1 MCYSPCT
8 WFLHIQ
14 HEKNQH
20 FEYDA
25 CRTRCLNQIYEDTN
39 LHLLSVWR
47 GFPCRNKGLGFPKPQ
62 LEVLSYKLFEQTE
75 KFLFKA
81 SLQKTLT
88 TAHRLNRSCFGKP
101 GFVLNSFSA
110 HYATLL
116 CFLYWLLLLSPSV
129 CLCREEQTSTVS
141 AAEGDLGL
149 LFTLSVTMYSS
160 SSSPPAVSTW
170 STVLPPHD
178 LFEKDKNKKTGQQK
192 KKHTKLFIS

>member
-1 MCYSPCT
+1 MK
-8 WFLHIQ
+8 
-14 HEKNQH
+14 KNQH

-47 GFPCRNKGLGFPKPQ
+47 GFPYRNKGLGFPKPK

-75 KFLFKA
+75 KFLFKV
-81 SLQKTLT
+81 SRQKTLM
-88 TAHRLNRSCFGKP
+88 TARRLNRSCFGKP
-101 GFVLNSFSA
+101 GVVLNSFSA

-141 AAEGDLGL
+141 AAEGDLRL
-149 LFTLSVTMYSS
+149 LFTLSVTMYSSS

-178 LFEKDKNKKTGQQK
+178 LFEKD
-192 KKHTKLFIS
+192 